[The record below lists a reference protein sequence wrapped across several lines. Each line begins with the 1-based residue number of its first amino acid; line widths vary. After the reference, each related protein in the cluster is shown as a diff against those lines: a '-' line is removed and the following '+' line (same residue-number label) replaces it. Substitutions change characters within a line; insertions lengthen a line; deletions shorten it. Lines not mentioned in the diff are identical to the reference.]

1 MVLKVAVQ
9 MDPLES
15 INIAGDSSFALMMAA
30 QARGHEIWHYD
41 VASLA
46 YESDGT
52 PRGRITAHAAPVTV
66 QRVQGEHF
74 TAGERRR
81 IDLAHD
87 IDVVLMRQDPPFHL
101 GYISAALLLD
111 RNAHLLER
119 LRCRVAAFLPFL
131 VCHCLSLSAQPSIA
145 ANFQRTGQFLADRT
159 IPAHLQPQLGRA
171 PPQHGFELRIAVQRP
186 SQAVHLLGRALRA
199 GTIAAARE
207 LGPLAR
213 HTLPV

>member
-81 IDLAHD
+81 
-87 IDVVLMRQDPPFHL
+87 
-101 GYISAALLLD
+101 
-111 RNAHLLER
+111 
-119 LRCRVAAFLPFL
+119 
-131 VCHCLSLSAQPSIA
+131 
-145 ANFQRTGQFLADRT
+145 
-159 IPAHLQPQLGRA
+159 
-171 PPQHGFELRIAVQRP
+171 
-186 SQAVHLLGRALRA
+186 
-199 GTIAAARE
+199 
-207 LGPLAR
+207 
-213 HTLPV
+213 